1 VPTRTILLN
10 PGPVNL
16 SDRVRRALLRPDICH
31 REPECADLV
40 ARIRGRL
47 CETFAPEG
55 YTAVLLTGSGTAA
68 VESAV
73 ASSVGEG
80 GAILVVNNGVYGD
93 RIAKMARVHGIRVV
107 EVTAGWTEPADLGG
121 IEAAL
126 RAEPDVQAVALV
138 HHETTTGLVNPVAE
152 VGRLARAAGKLFLV
166 DSVSGLGGEPIDL
179 SAAAV
184 DICVGTANKCIQ
196 GTPGLAFVLVRR
208 EAMDRVA
215 AVPSRSVYLALH
227 ANWQAQERGDTLFTP
242 AVQTAYALDE
252 ALAEL
257 LEETVAGRIAR
268 YGRAAA
274 LLREGF
280 ARLGLSCLLPPELQS
295 HTITALDLPAGVA
308 YAQLH
313 DRLKARGFV
322 IYAGQGALA
331 SRIFR
336 VANMG
341 DVSLDEYR
349 EFLAALEAVLDVVR
363 CLDR

>member
-1 VPTRTILLN
+1 MPGRTILLN

-31 REPECADLV
+31 REPECADLL
-40 ARIRGRL
+40 ARIRRRL
-47 CETFAPEG
+47 CEAFAPQG
-55 YTAVLLTGSGTAA
+55 YTSVLLTGSGTAA
-68 VESAV
+68 VEAAV

-80 GAILVVNNGVYGD
+80 GAMLVVNNGVYGE
-93 RIAKMARVHGIRVV
+93 RIARMARVHGIRVV
-107 EVTAGWTEPADLGG
+107 EVASAWTAPADLAG

-126 RAEPDVQAVALV
+126 RAEPDIEAVALV
-138 HHETTTGLVNPVAE
+138 HHETTTGLVNPVEA
-152 VGRLARAAGKLFLV
+152 VGRLARAAGKLFVV

-179 SAAAV
+179 AAAGV
-184 DICVGTANKCIQ
+184 DLCVGTANKCIQ
-196 GTPGLAFVLVRR
+196 GTPGIGFVLVRR
-208 EAMDRVA
+208 EAMDRLA
-215 AVPSRSVYLALH
+215 AVPARSVYLALH

-274 LLREGF
+274 LLRDGF
-280 ARLGLSCLLPPELQS
+280 ARLGLSCLLPPELRS
-295 HTITALDLPAGVA
+295 HTITALDLPRGLT
-308 YAQLH
+308 YAELH

-322 IYAGQGALA
+322 VYAGQGPLA

-349 EFLAALEAVLDVVR
+349 EFLAVLESILA
-363 CLDR
+363 